1 MGLKK
6 SECHRNSEKS
16 FLKFAYAIF
25 YSIRNIFERT
35 MAKGKKQR
43 KQGQDSD
50 SEQELDNVE
59 EIEIVES
66 AAGGKKGKKDRKKK
80 KEAELEEAEKELE
93 AIAAGEDPVADV
105 KGEVEDGSND
115 TKSKKKKDKKKKN
128 KADTPVDSDD
138 ETEEIET
145 KPIVKKS
152 GFAAFQMDDSED
164 NQATDSDEEAPV
176 TTKKNKKGK

>member
-1 MGLKK
+1 
-6 SECHRNSEKS
+6 
-16 FLKFAYAIF
+16 
-25 YSIRNIFERT
+25 

-59 EIEIVES
+59 EIETTPVES

-105 KGEVEDGSND
+105 KGEI
-115 TKSKKKKDKKKKN
+115 KSERIEIKLETQNPNPRHLNLKRKIR
-128 KADTPVDSDD
+128 KA
-138 ETEEIET
+138 
-145 KPIVKKS
+145 
-152 GFAAFQMDDSED
+152 
-164 NQATDSDEEAPV
+164 
-176 TTKKNKKGK
+176 TKKRRKSLDLQPFKWMIVRKTLVTMQVTLMRLQ